1 MTAITGAPSN
11 DVYRPR
17 AVDGTTAVARR
28 FCRPMSVEQEARGF
42 GEQHVRA
49 WRETLLDG
57 GGRGLPPAAPPGGR

>member
-11 DVYRPR
+11 GVYRPR
-17 AVDGTTAVARR
+17 AVARR
-28 FCRPMSVEQEARGF
+28 FWLPMSVEQEARGF

-57 GGRGLPPAAPPGGR
+57 GGRGLPPVAVPGGR